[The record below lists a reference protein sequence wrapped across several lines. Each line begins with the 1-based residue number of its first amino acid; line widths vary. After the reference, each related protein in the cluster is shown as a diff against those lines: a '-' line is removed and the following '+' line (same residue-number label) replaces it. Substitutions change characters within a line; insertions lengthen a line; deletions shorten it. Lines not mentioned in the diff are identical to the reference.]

1 MAAIA
6 VNSDNF
12 QKVVLESDKPVLVD
26 FWASWC
32 GPCKMLSPVVE
43 ELAEAHPE
51 IAVAKVNVDENPELA
66 MVYRISAIPALI
78 LFRDGKVAKQS
89 VGYQPREA
97 LEELLKCWKPSRPS
111 TRACGSVGA
120 PRTPC
125 CWTCAPR
132 RNTPQGTFPAA

>member
-12 QKVVLESDKPVLVD
+12 QKVVLESNKPVLVD

-43 ELAEAHPE
+43 ELAAAHPE

-97 LEELLKCWKPSRPS
+97 LEELLK
-111 TRACGSVGA
+111 
-120 PRTPC
+120 
-125 CWTCAPR
+125 
-132 RNTPQGTFPAA
+132 